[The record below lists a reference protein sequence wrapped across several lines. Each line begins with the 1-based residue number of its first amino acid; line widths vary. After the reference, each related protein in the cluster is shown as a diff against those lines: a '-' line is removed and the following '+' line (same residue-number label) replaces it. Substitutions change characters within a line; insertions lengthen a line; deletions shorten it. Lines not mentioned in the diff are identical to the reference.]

1 MKRIKSIL
9 FYTLFCCATVSAT
22 AQYITVNDAYNA
34 QSLVNI
40 LTNNSTCATTSN
52 SSVSGDNT
60 FSGTQNSYGSFDNQ
74 GGSFPFTTGIVLST
88 WSSINSIGPF
98 IRDRGTLDLAWLGDS
113 DLDQA
118 LGITSINA
126 TVLEFDFMPLTNFIS
141 FNYIFASNEYQDQ
154 FPCLYSDGFAFLI
167 KKKGSTDSYKNLAV
181 IPGTSGTST
190 PVSSTNIHQAINF
203 TPTIGAPT
211 SCPAKNETYFGQL
224 NTSLTNSSPINY
236 AGQTK
241 ILNAQTNVIAG
252 AIYHIKLVI
261 ADDNSDGG
269 LTYYDSAIFLEA
281 GSFRSKIDLGMDRLL
296 STNNGICFGESYVI
310 NTNLPTTN
318 SYRWYKDNSTTP
330 IPGQS
335 QPSYTATGPGTYKVE
350 LDVPNCVT
358 SGEIKI
364 EYTPE
369 TVLNNTTLVQ
379 CDDNGDGFSTFDLT
393 KADTQIKN
401 NNSSLP
407 AVVYYETL
415 SAAIGA
421 INPIPNPTTYVN
433 KSQNQILY
441 GKVTNSYGCA
451 NYAELT
457 LQISSVNIAPQN
469 PFTTCDTDASQD
481 GLSLFDLNSQVTPQ
495 VLTGLPVGLVVE
507 YYLNSNDA
515 VSQNNVLPNAYK
527 NTTPNQ
533 QTIFARIVNSPDC
546 YAITPITLIVATFNP
561 PNFQDVNISLCDG
574 NTTNISVAA
583 GFSSYLWNTGA
594 TTSSIT
600 VTSAGNYSVKV
611 RDATGCEATK
621 NFYITAS
628 GIATITGAI
637 VNDFSGN
644 ENSVVIEYT
653 GAGDYEFSIDGSYF
667 QDNPQF
673 EGIAA
678 GTYIAYARDK
688 NGCGLSN
695 PFVFYVLDYPRY
707 FTPNGDGYNDYW
719 NIENLN
725 LLPKST
731 VTIFN
736 RYGKLLKEIS
746 PTSLGWNGTFNGSKL
761 PATDY
766 WFNLT
771 FEDGKIIKGHF
782 SLKR

>member
-1 MKRIKSIL
+1 MTGSAQSIR
-9 FYTLFCCATVSAT
+9 
-22 AQYITVNDAYNA
+22 VNDAYTA
-34 QSLVNI
+34 QSLESLESLVNI

-52 SSVSGDNT
+52 YIVSGDT

-88 WSSINSIGPF
+88 WSSKNAEGRFVRSSGGGNSS
-98 IRDRGTLDLAWLGDS
+98 WLGDI
-113 DLDQA
+113 DLDEA
-118 LGITSINA
+118 LGTISINA
-126 TVLEFDFMPLTNFIS
+126 TVLEFDFIPLTNFIS
-141 FNYIFASNEYQDQ
+141 FDYIFASNEYQDF
-154 FPCLYSDGFAFLI
+154 FPCEYSDGFAFLI
-167 KKKGSTDSYKNLAV
+167 KENNATGSYTNIAV
-181 IPGTSGTST
+181 LPNTTT
-190 PVSSTNIHQAINF
+190 PVSSMNVRPLIPNF
-203 TPTIGAPT
+203 ATDQPDIIIEG
-211 SCPAKNETYFGQL
+211 CPALNEEYFGQS
-224 NTSLTNSSPINY
+224 NTSPTNTSPINY

-241 ILNAQTNVIAG
+241 VLTAQASVIAG
-252 AIYHIKLVI
+252 KSYHIKLVI
-261 ADDNSDGG
+261 ADDDLKS
-269 LTYYDSAIFLEA
+269 YDSAIFLQA
-281 GSFRSKIDLGMDRLL
+281 GSFVSKIDLGADRLL
-296 STNNGICFGESYVI
+296 STDNGICFGQTYLIDTQLPSSYSYKWFKNNVLLATE
-310 NTNLPTTN
+310 TN
-318 SYRWYKDNSTTP
+318 
-330 IPGQS
+330 
-335 QPSYTATGPGTYKVE
+335 PSYTVTDAGTYKVE
-350 LDVPNCVT
+350 ITLNPSTCIAA
-358 SGEIKI
+358 SEIKI
-364 EYTPE
+364 QYTPE
-369 TVLNNTTLVQ
+369 IVLNNKTMVQ
-379 CDDNGDGFSTFDLT
+379 CDENGSGISVFDLT
-393 KADTQIKN
+393 KMDNAIT
-401 NNSSLP
+401 NSDASLKP
-407 AVVYYETL
+407 VVYYENLTDT
-415 SAAIGA
+415 
-421 INPIPNPTTYVN
+421 NPIANPKNYNNT
-433 KSQNQILY
+433 SANQIVY
-441 GKVTNSYGCA
+441 ARASNSYGCT

-457 LQISSVNIAPQN
+457 LQISSNTIAAQN
-469 PFTTCDTDASQD
+469 PVKICDVDAAQD

-546 YAITPITLIVATFNP
+546 YALTPITLLVATFDP
-561 PNFQDVNISLCDG
+561 PNFQDVNRSLCDG

-600 VTSAGNYSVKV
+600 VTSAGDYSVKV
-611 RDATGCEATK
+611 RNATGCETTK

-628 GIATITGAI
+628 EIATITGAI
-637 VNDFSGN
+637 INDFSGN
-644 ENSVVIEYT
+644 ENSVVIEFT

-707 FTPNGDGYNDYW
+707 FTPNGDGYNDQW
-719 NIENLN
+719 NIENLD

-731 VTIFN
+731 ITIFN

-746 PTSLGWNGTFNGSKL
+746 HTSVGWNGTFNGHPL
-761 PATDY
+761 TADDY

-771 FEDGKIIKGHF
+771 FEDGKVIKGHF
-782 SLKR
+782 TLKK

>member
-1 MKRIKSIL
+1 MEFIKTT
-9 FYTLFCCATVSAT
+9 TLCIFLCCIPMVGSA
-22 AQYITVNDAYNA
+22 QSITVNDAYTA
-34 QSLVNI
+34 QGLVNI

-52 SSVSGDNT
+52 FDARGDNFT
-60 FSGTQNSYGSFDNQ
+60 AGKNSYGYFNNQ
-74 GGSFPFTTGIVLST
+74 GGSFPFTAGIVLST
-88 WSSINSIGPF
+88 WSSTNSIGPF
-98 IRDRGTLDLAWLGDS
+98 IRNRGGGDTRWGGDT

-141 FNYIFASNEYQDQ
+141 FNYIFASNEYQDE

-167 KKKGSTDSYKNLAV
+167 KEKGSTDNYKNLAV
-181 IPGTSGTST
+181 IPGTST

-211 SCPAKNETYFGQL
+211 SCPAINETYFGQP

-241 ILNAQTNVIAG
+241 VLNAQTNVIAG

-281 GSFRSKIDLGMDRLL
+281 GSFKSKIDLGMDRLL
-296 STNNGICFGESYVI
+296 ATNNSICFGESYII
-310 NTNLPTTN
+310 NTNLPTSNT
-318 SYRWYKDNSTTP
+318 YRWYRDNSTTP
-330 IPGQS
+330 ISGAS
-335 QPSYTATGPGTYKVE
+335 QASYTAIGAGIYKVE
-350 LDVPNCVT
+350 LVATNCIT

-364 EYTPE
+364 EYTPQ
-369 TVLNNTTLVQ
+369 TVLNNTILVQ
-379 CDDNGDGFSTFDLT
+379 CDDNGDEISTFDLT
-393 KADTQIKN
+393 KADAIIKN
-401 NNSSLP
+401 NDSSLP
-407 AVVYYETL
+407 AIFYYESL
-415 SAAIGA
+415 SAAIGS

-433 KSQNQILY
+433 KSQNQILF
-441 GKVTNSYGCA
+441 GKITNSYGCV

-457 LQISSVNIAPQN
+457 LQVSNTTIALQN
-469 PFTTCDTDASQD
+469 PFTTCDTDARQD
-481 GLSLFDLNSQVTPQ
+481 GLFLFDLNSQVTPQ
-495 VLTGLPVGLVVE
+495 ILSGLPVGLVVE

-515 VSQNNVLPNAYK
+515 VSQNNVLPNAFK

-533 QTIFARIVNSPDC
+533 QTIFARIINGPDC
-546 YAITPITLIVATFNP
+546 YAITPITLIIDTFSP
-561 PNFQDVNISLCDG
+561 PNFQDSNSSLCNG
-574 NTTNISVAA
+574 NTIKISVAT
-583 GFSSYLWNTGA
+583 GFVSYLWNTGE
-594 TTSSIT
+594 TTNSIT
-600 VTSAGNYSVKV
+600 VTSPGDYSVTV
-611 RDATGCEATK
+611 RNSNGCAATK

-628 GIATITGAI
+628 GIATITGTTI
-637 VNDFSGN
+637 NDFAGN
-644 ENSVVIEYT
+644 ENSVLIEYT
-653 GAGDYEFSIDGSYF
+653 GPGDYEFSIDNSYF

-673 EGIAA
+673 EGVAA

-688 NGCGLSN
+688 NGCGIST

-707 FTPNGDGYNDYW
+707 FTPNGDGYNDNW
-719 NIENLN
+719 NIENLD

-731 VTIFN
+731 ITIFN

-746 PTSLGWNGTFNGSKL
+746 PTSVGWNGTFNGRL
-761 PATDY
+761 LAADDY